1 MIIRE
6 PSEPREPCLDSRLES
21 HASGAVFPL
30 TDGSRGSASDAP
42 LAGASAGDRLEV
54 LIVGGGVSGC
64 ACAASLAVAG
74 ARVILV
80 NSALDV
86 LGLPGHGPALLPCR
100 GGGWSEIGQVLGGLP
115 SRLRWAWLCSA
126 SVPID
131 GSPCLL
137 VDRRAVSLE
146 TKRALEGVVG
156 IEFRQGLVVDVRP
169 AKGGAANVE
178 TSVTP
183 APGSAPEG
191 ESSGR
196 SSGAVQPD
204 RRRVEVV
211 TAFGEVFAGD
221 VAIIAVGLGL
231 GGRIL
236 VGDDSMAGGRYGEV
250 AADLLMQSLEDQGV
264 KFQSVEVDEG
274 RRISGSRLGSLERA
288 GRRLSKRDVEGTI
301 TARSLTAA
309 RPTAASSASAPLDD
323 GADRFPGELLE
334 AREALLRVAMGTEVG
349 DAMERDS
356 WRMDYPLAPHRMDEL
371 RRRGVVLHLRTAS
384 LGANGSEPLVSPDGG
399 ATGELYVSGEGL
411 AILEEDLPAARL
423 EHVITAEVIADA
435 QGGGRVAEI
444 DGVWVVGQAA
454 GAKGYLDSLQSGIEV
469 ARAIMSDYRTQKEHM
484 MAGESPGASRPR
496 TRKK

>member
-6 PSEPREPCLDSRLES
+6 PSEPREPRLDFR
-21 HASGAVFPL
+21 ASGAVFPP
-30 TDGSRGSASDAP
+30 TDGSRGSARDAP
-42 LAGASAGDRLEV
+42 HAGARAADRLEV

-86 LGLPGHGPALLPCR
+86 LGLPGHGPALLPRR

-146 TKRALEGVVG
+146 AKRALEGVAG

-178 TSVTP
+178 TSVAP

-191 ESSGR
+191 EISGR

-288 GRRLSKRDVEGTI
+288 GRRLSERDVEGTI

-309 RPTAASSASAPLDD
+309 RPTAASAPLDD

-334 AREALLRVAMGTEVG
+334 AREALLRAAMGTEVG

-371 RRRGVVLHLRTAS
+371 RPRGVVLHLRAAS
-384 LGANGSEPLVSPDGG
+384 PGVNGSEPLVSPDGG

-444 DGVWVVGQAA
+444 DGVWAVGQAA

-469 ARAIMSDYRTQKEHM
+469 ARAIMSDYRTQTEHM
-484 MAGESPGASRPR
+484 VAGESPGASPPR